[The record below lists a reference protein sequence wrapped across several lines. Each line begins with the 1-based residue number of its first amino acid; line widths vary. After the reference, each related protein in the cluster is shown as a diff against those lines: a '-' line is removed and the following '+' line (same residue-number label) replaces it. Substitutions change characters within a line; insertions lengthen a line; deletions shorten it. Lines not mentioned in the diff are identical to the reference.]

1 MSVLVRFAPS
11 PTGYL
16 HVGNARVAL
25 INALLAG
32 GQAGCFVLRFD
43 DTDLERSKD
52 EYVQGI
58 RRDLHWLGL
67 TWQDEYFQSKR
78 LDRYTAAAEALK
90 ASGRLYACYETPEEL
105 DYMRR
110 RQRARG
116 KPPIYDRSALDLTA
130 EQIAAYEA
138 EGRKPHWRFKLAE
151 GTIQWEDL
159 CRGTCTYDAA
169 HLSDPVLIR
178 ADGTFLYMMPSA
190 VDDAEMGITDVVR
203 GEDHVTNTAVQIQL
217 FEALG
222 QTPPRFAHLPLLVD
236 SQGQGLSKR
245 LGSMSLGDLRQEGLE
260 PMAVV
265 SLLGRLGSS
274 DAIEP
279 FEDMDGLL
287 KAFDIGHFGRSTP
300 RFDTAEL
307 HRLNQ
312 KIIHAMP
319 WEVAGPRLHALGL
332 DHADEAFW
340 LAVRGNLTLLPDA
353 KEWYQVI
360 HGSVAPVAVAP
371 GDSAF
376 YAAARSLLPAAPWD
390 AQTWKSWTTA
400 LKTETGRKGKDLFM
414 PLRRAL
420 TGHDH
425 GPEMSTLLP
434 LLGPDTVLARLP
446 AAE

>member
-25 INALLAG
+25 INSLLAG

-43 DTDLERSKD
+43 DTDFERSKA
-52 EYVQGI
+52 EYVEGI

-67 TWQDEYFQSKR
+67 TWQDEYFQSQR
-78 LDRYTAAAEALK
+78 LDRYEAAAATLK
-90 ASGRLYACYETPEEL
+90 AAGRLYACYETPEEL
-105 DYMRR
+105 EFMRR

-116 KPPIYDRSALDLTA
+116 KPPIYDRSALTLTA
-130 EQIAAYEA
+130 DQIAAYEA
-138 EGRKPHWRFKLAE
+138 EGRTAHWRFKLAE
-151 GTIQWEDL
+151 GSIQWEDL

-178 ADGTFLYMMPSA
+178 GDGTFLYMMPSA

-222 QTPPRFAHLPLLVD
+222 YTPPRFAHLPLLVD
-236 SQGQGLSKR
+236 AQGQGLSKR
-245 LGSMSLGDLRQEGLE
+245 LGSMSLGDLRADGIE

-287 KAFDIGHFGRSTP
+287 QAFDIGHFGRSTP

-307 HRLNQ
+307 ARLNQ

-319 WEVAGPRLHALGL
+319 WEVAGPRLHSKGL
-332 DHADEAFW
+332 EHADEAFW
-340 LAVRGNLTLLPDA
+340 AAIRGNLALMPEA
-353 KEWYQVI
+353 EAWYQVVY
-360 HGSVAPVAVAP
+360 GSIDALSVLPE
-371 GDSAF
+371 DQAF
-376 YAAARSLLPAAPWD
+376 YAAARALLPEQPWNE
-390 AQTWKSWTTA
+390 QTWKAWTTA
-400 LKTETGRKGKDLFM
+400 VKTETGRKGKDLFM

-425 GPEMSTLLP
+425 GPEMSALLP
-434 LLGPDTVLARLP
+434 LLGREKVLARLP
-446 AAE
+446 A

>member
-1 MSVLVRFAPS
+1 
-11 PTGYL
+11 
-16 HVGNARVAL
+16 VGNARVAL

-43 DTDLERSKD
+43 DTDFERSKD
-52 EYVQGI
+52 EYVEGI

-67 TWQDEYFQSKR
+67 TWQDEYFQSQR
-78 LDRYTAAAEALK
+78 LDRYEVAAETLK
-90 ASGRLYACYETPEEL
+90 AAGRLYACYETPEEL
-105 DYMRR
+105 EFMRR

-116 KPPIYDRSALDLTA
+116 KPPIYDRSALTLTS
-130 EQIAAYEA
+130 EQIAAFEA
-138 EGRKPHWRFKLAE
+138 EGRKPHWRFKLVE
-151 GTIQWEDL
+151 GSIQWEDL
-159 CRGTCTYDAA
+159 CRGNCTYDAA

-178 ADGTFLYMMPSA
+178 GDGTFLYMMPSA

-222 QTPPRFAHLPLLVD
+222 HKPPRFAHLPLLVD
-236 SQGQGLSKR
+236 AQGQGLSKR
-245 LGSMSLGDLRQEGLE
+245 LGSMSLGDLRADGIE

-279 FEDMDGLL
+279 FDDMDGLVQ
-287 KAFDIGHFGRSTP
+287 AFDISHFGRSTP

-307 HRLNQ
+307 ARLNQ

-319 WEVAGPRLHALGL
+319 SEVAVPRLHAKGL
-332 DHADEAFW
+332 QHADDAFW
-340 LAVRGNLTLLPDA
+340 LAIRGNIALMSEAED
-353 KEWYQVI
+353 WYQVVY
-360 HGSVAPVAVAP
+360 GSSVPMAIAP

-376 YAAARSLLPAAPWD
+376 FAAARTFLPEQPWD
-390 AQTWKSWTTA
+390 GQTWKAWTTA
-400 LKTETGRKGKDLFM
+400 VKTETGRKGKELFM

-425 GPEMSTLLP
+425 GPEMSALLP
-434 LLGPDTVLARLP
+434 LLGREIVLQRLP
-446 AAE
+446 K

>member
-25 INALLAG
+25 INSLLAG

-43 DTDLERSKD
+43 DTDFERSKA
-52 EYVQGI
+52 EYVEGI

-67 TWQDEYFQSKR
+67 TWQDEYFQSQR
-78 LDRYTAAAEALK
+78 LDRYEAAAATLK
-90 ASGRLYACYETPEEL
+90 AAGRLYACYETPEEL
-105 DYMRR
+105 EFMRR

-116 KPPIYDRSALDLTA
+116 KPPIYDRSALTLTA
-130 EQIAAYEA
+130 DQIAAYEA
-138 EGRKPHWRFKLAE
+138 EGRTAHWRFKLAE
-151 GTIQWEDL
+151 GSIQWEDL

-178 ADGTFLYMMPSA
+178 GDGTFLYMMPSA

-222 QTPPRFAHLPLLVD
+222 YTPPRFAHLPLLVD
-236 SQGQGLSKR
+236 AQGQGLSKR
-245 LGSMSLGDLRQEGLE
+245 LGSMSLGDLRADGIE

-287 KAFDIGHFGRSTP
+287 QAFDIGHFGRSTP

-307 HRLNQ
+307 ARLNQ

-319 WEVAGPRLHALGL
+319 WEVAGPRLRSKGFE
-332 DHADEAFW
+332 HADEAFW
-340 LAVRGNLTLLPDA
+340 SAIRGNLALMPEAET
-353 KEWYQVI
+353 WYQVVY
-360 HGSVAPVAVAP
+360 GSIDALSVLPE
-371 GDSAF
+371 DQAF
-376 YAAARSLLPAAPWD
+376 YAAARALLPEQPWNE
-390 AQTWKSWTTA
+390 QTWKAWTA
-400 LKTETGRKGKDLFM
+400 AVKTETGRKGKDLFM

-434 LLGPDTVLARLP
+434 LLGREKVLARLP
-446 AAE
+446 T

>member
-1 MSVLVRFAPS
+1 
-11 PTGYL
+11 
-16 HVGNARVAL
+16 
-25 INALLAG
+25 
-32 GQAGCFVLRFD
+32 
-43 DTDLERSKD
+43 
-52 EYVQGI
+52 
-58 RRDLHWLGL
+58 
-67 TWQDEYFQSKR
+67 
-78 LDRYTAAAEALK
+78 
-90 ASGRLYACYETPEEL
+90 
-105 DYMRR
+105 
-110 RQRARG
+110 
-116 KPPIYDRSALDLTA
+116 
-130 EQIAAYEA
+130 
-138 EGRKPHWRFKLAE
+138 
-151 GTIQWEDL
+151 
-159 CRGTCTYDAA
+159 
-169 HLSDPVLIR
+169 
-178 ADGTFLYMMPSA
+178 MMPSA

-319 WEVAGPRLHALGL
+319 WEIAGPRLHALGL

-376 YAAARSLLPAAPWD
+376 YAAARTLLPAAPWD